1 MNLSKIK
8 LSQITFA
15 NIKGFF
21 QGHFNKKVRNG
32 EYENYMYLTRL
43 AYANVNCLKD
53 GICPCGCE
61 HPEKLY
67 DPREC
72 EEGCYKEFMSR
83 DAFKSYRASPLYDI
97 QYEDMVDIII
107 DKLSQNEIAFNVMD
121 IYKNGKKITKF
132 TIYDSNDGGI

>member
-8 LSQITFA
+8 LSQITFD

-67 DPREC
+67 DPRPC
-72 EEGCYKEFMSR
+72 DEGCYPQFISR
-83 DAFKSYRASPLYDI
+83 AEYDI
-97 QYEDMVDIII
+97 YRKSPMYDEKMEDLIEFIIE
-107 DKLSQNEIAFNVMD
+107 KLSTNEIHFKVED
-121 IYKNGKKITKF
+121 VVLKGKKITKF

>member
-67 DPREC
+67 DPRPC
-72 EEGCYKEFMSR
+72 DEGCYPQFISR
-83 DAFKSYRASPLYDI
+83 AEYDI
-97 QYEDMVDIII
+97 YRKSPMYDEKMEDLIEFIIE
-107 DKLSQNEIAFNVMD
+107 KLSTNEIHFKVEDVML
-121 IYKNGKKITKF
+121 KGKKITKF
-132 TIYDSNDGGI
+132 TIYD